1 MKLNLN
7 KKDINKILNDYISIR
22 ILRIANKYLN
32 YIENFDNYNINSK
45 IDILLFKYLDESVD
59 ISLNLEKINFCNTE
73 KIIKKD
79 LIDMSRNEKRRFKK
93 AILKRNIFA
102 NLAIELNFVYNF
114 INKKE
119 IQNEFIKFLS
129 DNYYLLDKEDSI
141 YEEQFNQIEKEINN
155 KYILNINAYFNFF
168 NKNYTYFNT

>member
-7 KKDINKILNDYISIR
+7 KKTINKIINDYISTR

-32 YIENFDNYNINSK
+32 YIENFNIYNINSK

-59 ISLNLEKINFCNTE
+59 ISLNLEKINFLDTE
-73 KIIKKD
+73 KIKKD
-79 LIDMSRNEKRRFKK
+79 LNYMPRNEQRRFKK
-93 AILKRNIFA
+93 AIIKNNIFS

-119 IQNEFIKFLS
+119 IQNEFIKFLN
-129 DNYYLLDKEDSI
+129 DNYYILDREKST
-141 YEEQFNQIEKEINN
+141 EEKFNQFKEEIINK
-155 KYILNINAYFNFF
+155 KYSNINSYFNFF
-168 NKNYTYFNT
+168 NKNSIYYNWIK